1 VTAPAT
7 KRTTKRRVASR
18 SARYP
23 ATLLV
28 LFLLVAAA
36 LGIAPL
42 HRGDWLLENALA
54 FGAVL
59 VLVVTWRPFPLSK
72 VSYTMLFVFLVQHE
86 VGAHYTYSEV
96 PYDDWFRAVLG
107 TSPNDLFG
115 VERNHYDRVVHFT
128 YGLLVAYPMRELFV
142 RVADARG
149 FWGYMLPLD
158 LAMSTSMAYEL
169 IEWGAAAAFGGDLGV
184 AYLGTQGDPWDAQKD
199 MALATLGA
207 VIAMVATALIH
218 RSLDRDFHREWAE
231 SLVVK
236 HPEPLGEVLLERLR
250 GGQGR

>member
-1 VTAPAT
+1 MSAARRPT
-7 KRTTKRRVASR
+7 KKSR
-18 SARYP
+18 IRPRSPRYP
-23 ATLLV
+23 ATLLA
-28 LFLLVAAA
+28 LFLLIAVA

-54 FGAVL
+54 AGAVAVL
-59 VLVVTWRPFPLSK
+59 VATWRRFPLSK
-72 VSYTMLFVFLVQHE
+72 LSYTMLFAFLVLHE

-96 PYDDWFRAVLG
+96 PYDDWFRAVFG
-107 TSPNDLFG
+107 TSPNDVFG
-115 VERNHYDRVVHFT
+115 LDRNHYDRVVHFA

-142 RVADARG
+142 RIADARG

-158 LAMSTSMAYEL
+158 LVMSTSMVYEL

-199 MALATLGA
+199 MALATCGA
-207 VIAMVATALIH
+207 AITMLITALVH

-231 SLVVK
+231 SLAVK
-236 HPEPLGEVLLERLR
+236 HPEPLGEVLIDRLR
-250 GGQGR
+250 GEVS

>member
-1 VTAPAT
+1 VSTARRPT
-7 KRTTKRRVASR
+7 KKSHIRPR
-18 SARYP
+18 SVRYP
-23 ATLLV
+23 TTLLAF
-28 LFLLVAAA
+28 FLLVAVA

-54 FGAVL
+54 AGGVA
-59 VLVVTWRPFPLSK
+59 VLVVTWRRFPLSNL
-72 VSYTMLFVFLVQHE
+72 SYTMLFVFLVLHE

-96 PYDDWFRAVLG
+96 PYDEWSRAVFG

-115 VERNHYDRVVHFT
+115 LDRNHYDRVVHFA

-158 LAMSTSMAYEL
+158 LVMSTSVLYEL

-184 AYLGTQGDPWDAQKD
+184 AYVGTQGDPWDAQKD
-199 MALATLGA
+199 MALATCGA
-207 VIAMVATALIH
+207 VLALVITALVH
-218 RSLDRDFHREWAE
+218 RSLDRDFQREWAE
-231 SLVVK
+231 SLAVK
-236 HPEPLGEVLLERLR
+236 HPEPLGEVRIDRLR
-250 GGQGR
+250 EQAH